1 MWMAALARQHPHL
14 RLLTVSPGST
24 HGTEVMSSMPI
35 PARLLVGKIFMP
47 LIAPMLGL
55 AHSLQKG
62 AERIVEG

>member
-1 MWMAALARQHPHL
+1 
-14 RLLTVSPGST
+14 
-24 HGTEVMSSMPI
+24 MPI

-47 LIAPMLGL
+47 LVAPMLGL